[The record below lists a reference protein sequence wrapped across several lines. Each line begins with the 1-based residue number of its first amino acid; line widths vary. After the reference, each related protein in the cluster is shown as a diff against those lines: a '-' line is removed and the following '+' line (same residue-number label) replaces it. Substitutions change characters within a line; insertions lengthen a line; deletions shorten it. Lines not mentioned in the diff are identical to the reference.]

1 MCYDGH
7 RLQRERYPVTQHD
20 EPRLLGNAA
29 GIAILTIG
37 GMMAGLGF
45 GFIKSRILWSH
56 ELLQLSQVVSGGI
69 IGTVIGLGLA
79 ILLAARER
87 GSFRSL
93 QKTMVFIAALA
104 VVVWATSTLLR
115 VLFPER

>member
-1 MCYDGH
+1 M
-7 RLQRERYPVTQHD
+7 QND
-20 EPRLLGNAA
+20 ESRLLGNAV

-45 GFIKSRILWSH
+45 GFFRAWLFRADEFSQIN
-56 ELLQLSQVVSGGI
+56 QVVTGGI

-93 QKTMVFIAALA
+93 RKTMVFIAALA

-115 VLFPER
+115 VLFPGR